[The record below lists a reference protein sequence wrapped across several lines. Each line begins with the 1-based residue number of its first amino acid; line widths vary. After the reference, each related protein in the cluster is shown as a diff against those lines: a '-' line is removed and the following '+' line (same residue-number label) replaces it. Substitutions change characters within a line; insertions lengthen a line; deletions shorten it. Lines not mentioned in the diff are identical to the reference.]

1 MNEFDREILNVNQ
14 VICDNIAKKDALGIK
29 LLSQNIIAQLRNFVE
44 AIALKIYSL
53 NSQTEVTYEEKQKAL
68 RYIKTRDNLSFLR
81 RFHSSLQIT
90 ASHSTMEPE
99 ASSRMM
105 WQYLEFMYECKSF
118 VKKEFDLDV
127 LNNLDEL
134 GIENDQTL
142 AEYYKQ
148 IAEVLER
155 IPTRQVT
162 KNPTDRFYIYKK
174 KPFRFKGETYYE
186 LTISSV
192 YNSTQKTDRIIAFSK
207 LNVPDYYAVH
217 LEFKKAKI
225 EIINHPMDLTIV
237 DAFFVAVRPCEF
249 DNFNKFFGYAT
260 NVSTSNAEYRN
271 LMTYLTETGRN
282 LTGFLLMPN
291 SEFDEIQNKI
301 CHGAKSTPIFWGLQ
315 QCRRFI
321 GLPGINVL
329 TYLLY
334 RLNNSVLRDQYDRD
348 FNNKLSNLHLK
359 YGCIPFDVMP
369 FANDLPKHSTR
380 LYDLLNCI
388 DASNRE
394 HEFLGRYIKNNT
406 EINAK
411 LYTHIDELEKFKNID
426 ALINK
431 YNEKVYFKHRPES
444 CLFLENGFIFL
455 KGYETNTVNIIRQI
469 IDLAQGGISGYRTSV
484 VSWLNESGY
493 NIDSTEKKKLLA
505 DMFENS
511 KVALIYGSAGTGKST
526 MIKHIS
532 AFFADKTRLYLANTH
547 TAVDNLRRNINGDP
561 EQFKTVKK
569 CISNGH
575 RDCDIL
581 IIDEC
586 STISNAD
593 MTEIL
598 QNVSFKLLILV
609 GDIFQI
615 ESIKFGNWFSI
626 AKEFVPSSA
635 ICELTYVH
643 RSSDTHLKKLW
654 DSVRKLDNNMLPL
667 LESRNHCSPKLDNIF
682 EKAEGEDEVVLCL
695 NYDGLYGIN
704 NINRFLQD
712 GQDGKFV
719 EYSLERYKVGDP
731 IIFIETQRFKDLLYN
746 NLKGTILDIQEEE
759 RQIKFTIEVDKTF
772 NSLDVDGYSLSL
784 EAPVHDNKSVISFFV
799 GKFVNKDDEDRGLG
813 DIIPFKVAHAVSIH
827 KAQGLEYDSVKIVIS
842 DEVGE
847 LISHNIFYTAITRA
861 KSKLKIY
868 WSAKTEKKI
877 LEGMQFMFNKQD
889 SAILNEKFKLKTRK

>member
-1 MNEFDREILNVNQ
+1 M
-14 VICDNIAKKDALGIK
+14 
-29 LLSQNIIAQLRNFVE
+29 
-44 AIALKIYSL
+44 
-53 NSQTEVTYEEKQKAL
+53 
-68 RYIKTRDNLSFLR
+68 
-81 RFHSSLQIT
+81 
-90 ASHSTMEPE
+90 
-99 ASSRMM
+99 
-105 WQYLEFMYECKSF
+105 
-118 VKKEFDLDV
+118 

-134 GIENDQTL
+134 EIENDQTL
-142 AEYYKQ
+142 IEYYRR

-155 IPTRQVT
+155 IPTRHVT

-174 KPFRFKGETYYE
+174 KPFRFRGETYYE

-192 YNSTQKTDRIIAFSK
+192 YKPTQKTDRIIAFSK
-207 LNVPDYYAVH
+207 LNIPDYYAVH
-217 LEFKKAKI
+217 LEFKKAMI
-225 EIINHPMDLTIV
+225 EIINHPMELAIV

-249 DNFNKFFGYAT
+249 DNFNKFFGYIT
-260 NVSTSNAEYRN
+260 NVSTSHAEYRN
-271 LMTYLTETGRN
+271 LMSFLTETGIN
-282 LTGFLLMPN
+282 LTDFLLMPDSKFN
-291 SEFDEIQNKI
+291 EIQSQI
-301 CHGAKSTPIFWGLQ
+301 CYGAKSTPIFLGLQ
-315 QCRRFI
+315 KCRELN
-321 GLPGINVL
+321 GLPGSNVV

-334 RLNNSVLRDQYDRD
+334 RLNNSVLRDQYYWHPND
-348 FNNKLSNLHLK
+348 KLSELCLK

-388 DASNRE
+388 DTSNRE

-411 LYTHIDELEKFKNID
+411 LYTPINELEKFKDLND
-426 ALINK
+426 LINK
-431 YNEKVYFKHRPES
+431 YNAKVYFKHRLES
-444 CLFLENGFIFL
+444 CLVLENGFVFI

-469 IDLAQGGISGYRTSV
+469 IDLAKGGITGYRVSV
-484 VSWLNESGY
+484 VSWLNDSGY
-493 NIDSTEKKKLLA
+493 NIDSPEKKKHLL

-511 KVALIYGSAGTGKST
+511 NVALIYGSAGTGKST

-547 TAVDNLRRNINGDP
+547 TAVDNLRRNINGEP
-561 EQFKTVKK
+561 EQFKTVRK

-575 RDCDIL
+575 SDCDIL

-593 MTEIL
+593 MIELLNNI
-598 QNVSFKLLILV
+598 SYKLLILV
-609 GDIFQI
+609 GDIYQI

-626 AKEFVPSSA
+626 AKEFVLSSA

-643 RSSDTHLKKLW
+643 RSTDTHLKSLW
-654 DSVRKLDNNMLPL
+654 DSVRKLDENMLPL
-667 LESRNHCSPKLDNIF
+667 LESRNYCSPLADSIF
-682 EKAEGEDEVVLCL
+682 EKTDGVDEVVLCL

-712 GQDGKFV
+712 GKNGKFV
-719 EYSLERYKVGDP
+719 EYNLERYRVGDT
-731 IIFIETQRFKDLLYN
+731 IIFIESKRFRNLLYN
-746 NLKGTILDIQEEE
+746 NLKGVILDIQEEDE
-759 RQIKFTIEVDKTF
+759 QIKFTIEVDKTL

-784 EAPVHDNKSVISFFV
+784 ETPVHDNKSVISFYV
-799 GKFVNKDDEDRGLG
+799 GKFINKDDEDIGTG
-813 DIIPFKVAHAVSIH
+813 DIIPFKIAHAVSIH

-861 KSKLKIY
+861 KENLKIY

-877 LEGMQFMFNKQD
+877 LEGMHFMFNKQD
-889 SAILNEKFKLKTRK
+889 ATIINEKFKLKSKK